1 MVLNIVESK
10 SMASSQPNILFIV
23 LDTQRRDRLS
33 LYGHDKDTSP
43 NLDAFSQ
50 DATIFERA
58 IAPAQW
64 TIPSH
69 ASMFTGVYPSTH
81 QLTQAFQKLSGTHP
95 TLAEIMQ
102 VEEYHTVAFCNNPLL
117 GVLNHGLQRGFEN
130 FYNYAGAS
138 PNRPIDQTRSALR
151 RSIATQFRKVARY
164 ATNLFANSDSLFNIA
179 VNPLIVPAWTRM
191 VNFKG
196 NSQRSV
202 DDLIDYWQDYHQ
214 GGADKPIFAF
224 LNLMGTHTPYFPPAN
239 HIDHVAPSLRHDK
252 NATKFITQFNGD
264 AADWLSPD
272 DPPLADWQ
280 RHTLDGYYDA
290 EIAYQD
296 THLGRLFNYLETSG
310 TLDNTMV
317 VIVADHGEGHGDHGY
332 KGHSF
337 VVYQELVHVPMI
349 IRYPERFPAGKHVT
363 TNVST
368 RRLFHTVLDVTE
380 TSAPLAQDDPNA
392 DIHGLSLISSL
403 NGRPDTERG
412 IAYAEAYPPLNLLNI
427 LKPRK
432 PELVEQLHL
441 TKIRRGVYDGDHK
454 LALVDGR
461 VENLFNVADDPREIQ
476 DIAGDNPNMVDK
488 LQDKMT
494 NFIDDAM
501 SQRLDSVN
509 NGDVSEDVI
518 DNLRALGY
526 IE

>member
-1 MVLNIVESK
+1 
-10 SMASSQPNILFIV
+10 MASSPNILFIV

-33 LYGHDKDTSP
+33 LYGHDVDTSP
-43 NLDAFSQ
+43 HLDNFSQ

-58 IAPAQW
+58 ISPAQW

-69 ASMFTGVYPSTH
+69 ASMFTGLYPGTH
-81 QLTQAFQKLSGTHP
+81 QLTQAFQQLSGTHP

-102 VEEYHTVAFCNNPLL
+102 VADYHTVAFCNNPLL
-117 GVLNHGLQRGFEN
+117 GILNHGLQRGFEH

-138 PNRPIDQTRSALR
+138 PNRPVDATRSALR
-151 RSIATQFRKVARY
+151 RYLATQFRKVARNV
-164 ATNLFANSDSLFNIA
+164 TNLFASSDTLFSMA
-179 VNPLIVPAWTRM
+179 VNPMIVPAWTRM

-196 NSQRSV
+196 NSERSI

-214 GGADKPIFAF
+214 GGADKPIFAL

-239 HIDHVAPSLRHDK
+239 YIDHVAPGLRHDK
-252 NATKFITQFNGD
+252 SATKFMAGFNGD

-272 DPPLADWQ
+272 DPPMEDWK

-290 EIAYQD
+290 EIASQD
-296 THLGRLFNYLETSG
+296 HHLGRLFDYLKASG
-310 TLDNTMV
+310 TLDDTMV

-332 KGHSF
+332 RGHSF

-368 RRLFHTVLDVTE
+368 RRIFHTVLDVTE
-380 TSAPLAQDDPNA
+380 TEPPLADDDPNA
-392 DIHGLSLISSL
+392 NIKGLSLISSL

-412 IAYAEAYPPLNLLNI
+412 IAYAEAYPPMTLLNI

-432 PELVEQLHL
+432 PELVEKLKL
-441 TKIRRGVYDGDHK
+441 TQVRRGVYDGDHK
-454 LALVDGR
+454 LALVGNK
-461 VENLFNVADDPREIQ
+461 VENLFNIADDPAEED
-476 DIAGDNPNMVDK
+476 DIAKNEPERVGILQTKLTDFVQDSISLRSDN
-488 LQDKMT
+488 
-494 NFIDDAM
+494 
-501 SQRLDSVN
+501 VN
-509 NGDVSEDVI
+509 NGDVSDDVI

>member
-1 MVLNIVESK
+1 
-10 SMASSQPNILFIV
+10 MASSPNILFIV

-33 LYGHDKDTSP
+33 LYGHHVDTSP
-43 NLDAFSQ
+43 HLDNFAQ
-50 DATIFERA
+50 DATVFERA

-81 QLTQAFQKLSGTHP
+81 QLTQAFQQLSGTHP
-95 TLAEIMQ
+95 TLAEILQ
-102 VEEYHTVAFCNNPLL
+102 VEDYHTVAFCNNPLL
-117 GVLNHGLQRGFEN
+117 GVLNHGLQRGFEH

-138 PNRPIDQTRSALR
+138 PNRPVDATRSALR
-151 RSIATQFRKVARY
+151 RYLATQFRKVARQV
-164 ATNLFANSDSLFNIA
+164 TNLFASNDMLFSMA
-179 VNPLIVPAWTRM
+179 VNPMIVPAWTRM

-196 NSQRSV
+196 NTERSV
-202 DDLIDYWQDYHQ
+202 DDVIDYWQDYHQ
-214 GGADKPIFAF
+214 GGADKPIFAL
-224 LNLMGTHTPYFPPAN
+224 LNLMGTHTPYFPPSN
-239 HIDHVAPSLRHDK
+239 YIDHVAPGLRHDK
-252 NATKFITQFNGD
+252 SATKFIAGFNGD

-272 DPPLADWQ
+272 DPPLEDWK

-290 EIAYQD
+290 EIASQD
-296 THLGRLFNYLETSG
+296 HHLGRLFDYLKASG
-310 TLDNTMV
+310 TLDDTMV

-368 RRLFHTVLDVTE
+368 RRIFHTILDVTE
-380 TSAPLAQDDPNA
+380 TEPPLASDDPNA
-392 DIHGLSLISSL
+392 DVKGLSLISSL

-412 IAYAEAYPPLNLLNI
+412 IAYAEAYPPLTLLNI
-427 LKPRK
+427 LKPRR
-432 PELVEQLHL
+432 PELVEKLNL
-441 TKIRRGVYDGDHK
+441 TQVRRGVYDGDHK
-454 LALVDGR
+454 LALVGNE
-461 VENLFNVADDPREIQ
+461 VENLFNIADDPAEEA
-476 DIAGDNPNMVDK
+476 DIAQNEPERVDA
-488 LQDKMT
+488 LQTKMT
-494 NFIDDAM
+494 AFV
-501 SQRLDSVN
+501 QDSIASRSDNVN
-509 NGDVSEDVI
+509 NGDVSDDVI

>member
-1 MVLNIVESK
+1 
-10 SMASSQPNILFIV
+10 MAVSQPDILFIV

-33 LYGHDKDTSP
+33 LYGHQADTSP
-43 NLDAFSQ
+43 NLDDFAR

-69 ASMFTGVYPSTH
+69 ASMFTGVYPGTH

-95 TLAEIMQ
+95 TLAEILQ
-102 VEEYHTVAFCNNPLL
+102 VEDYHTAAFCNNPLL
-117 GVLNHGLQRGFEN
+117 GVLNHDLQRGFEN

-138 PNRPIDQTRSALR
+138 PNRPIEHTRSAIR
-151 RSIATQFRKVARY
+151 RYFATRFRKLARY
-164 ATNLFANSDSLFNIA
+164 VTNLFASSDWLFSAA

-196 NSQRSV
+196 NTERSI
-202 DDLIDYWQDYHQ
+202 DDLIDYWQSYHQ

-224 LNLMGTHTPYFPPAN
+224 LNLMGTHTPYYPPTN
-239 HIDHVAPSLRHDK
+239 YIDHVAPGLRQDK
-252 NATKFITQFNGD
+252 SATRYMAQFNSQ
-264 AADWLSPD
+264 AAEWLSPD
-272 DPPLADWQ
+272 DPPLADWK

-296 THLGRLFNYLETSG
+296 YHLGRLFNFLKKSG
-310 TLDNTMV
+310 KLDDTMV
-317 VIVADHGEGHGDHGY
+317 IIVADHGEGHGDHGY

-337 VVYQELVHVPMI
+337 VVYQELVHVPML
-349 IRYPERFPAGKHVT
+349 IRYPQRFPAGKHVT

-368 RRLFHTVLDVTE
+368 RRIFHTVLDVTE
-380 TSAPLAQDDPNA
+380 TMPPLAEDDPNA
-392 DIHGLSLISSL
+392 DVKGLSLISSL

-412 IAYAEAYPPLNLLNI
+412 IAYAEAYPPLTLLNT

-432 PELVEQLHL
+432 PELVEKLKL
-441 TKIRRGVYDGDHK
+441 THIRRGVYDGDHK
-454 LALVDGR
+454 LALVGDK
-461 VENLFNVADDPREIQ
+461 VENLFNVAHDPTEEQ
-476 DIAGDNPNMVDK
+476 DIAEEQPERVGE
-488 LQDKMT
+488 LQAKISD
-494 NFIDDAM
+494 FIQDAAK
-501 SQRLDSVN
+501 QRTDSVDN
-509 NGDVSEDVI
+509 SDVSEDVI

>member
-1 MVLNIVESK
+1 MSR
-10 SMASSQPNILFIV
+10 PNILFII

-33 LYGHDKDTSP
+33 LYGHTVDTSP
-43 NLDAFSQ
+43 HLNDFAQ
-50 DATIFERA
+50 DSTVFQRA

-81 QLTQAFQKLSGTHP
+81 QLTQAFQQLSGTNP
-95 TLAEIMQ
+95 TLAEIMN
-102 VEEYHTVAFCNNPLL
+102 VADYHTIAFCNNPLL
-117 GVLNHGLQRGFEN
+117 GLLNHGLQRGFNE

-138 PNRPIDQTRSALR
+138 PHRPVDQTRSALR
-151 RSIATQFRKVARY
+151 RYFATQFRKLARY
-164 ATNLFANSDSLFNIA
+164 ISNCFANSNALFSMA
-179 VNPLIVPAWTRM
+179 VNPLIVPAWTRL

-196 NSQRSV
+196 NSAKSI
-202 DDLIDYWQDYHQ
+202 DDLIDYWTAYHQ
-214 GGADKPIFAF
+214 GGTDKPLFAF
-224 LNLMGTHTPYFPPAN
+224 LNLMGTHTPYYPPAEYV
-239 HIDHVAPSLRHDK
+239 DHVAPKLRHDK
-252 NATKFITQFNGD
+252 SATRFITQFNGD

-290 EIAYQD
+290 EIAHQD
-296 THLGRLFNYLETSG
+296 VHLGRLFNYLEKSG

-317 VIVADHGEGHGDHGY
+317 VIAADHGEGHGEHGY

-337 VVYQELVHVPMI
+337 VVYQELVHVPLI
-349 IRYPERFPAGKHVT
+349 IRYPERFPQGKNIT

-368 RRLFHTVLDVTE
+368 RRLFHTILDVTD
-380 TSAPLAQDDPNA
+380 TPAPLADDNPNA
-392 DIHGLSLISSL
+392 DVKGLSLISSL

-412 IAYAEAYPPLNLLNI
+412 VAFAEAYPPLTLLNL

-432 PELVEQLHL
+432 PELIDRLNL
-441 TKIRRGVYDGDHK
+441 TSIRRGVYEGDHK
-454 LALVDGR
+454 LALVEDR
-461 VENLFNVADDPREIQ
+461 VENLFNVADDPAEEVDIHEQKPELAHELQGKITEFVQ
-476 DIAGDNPNMVDK
+476 DAV
-488 LQDKMT
+488 
-494 NFIDDAM
+494 A
-501 SQRLDSVN
+501 QRTDSVD
-509 NGDVSEDVI
+509 NGNVSDDVI